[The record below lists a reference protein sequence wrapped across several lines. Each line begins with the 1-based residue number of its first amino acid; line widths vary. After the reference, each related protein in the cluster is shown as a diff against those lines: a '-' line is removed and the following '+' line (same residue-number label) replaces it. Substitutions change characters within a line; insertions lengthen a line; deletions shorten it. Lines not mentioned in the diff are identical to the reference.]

1 MILTIKE
8 ARELLG
14 EKGSKYS
21 DGDLEEIINL
31 FSYLADLIIDQ
42 YLAQRA
48 MDKEVEHLTITPET

>member
-31 FSYLADLIIDQ
+31 FSHLADLIIDQ
-42 YLAQRA
+42 YLAQKKTRE
-48 MDKEVEHLTITPET
+48 M

>member
-8 ARELLG
+8 ARDLLG
-14 EKGSKYS
+14 DKASRYS
-21 DGDLEEIINL
+21 DEDLEGIINL

-48 MDKEVEHLTITPET
+48 LDKEVENV